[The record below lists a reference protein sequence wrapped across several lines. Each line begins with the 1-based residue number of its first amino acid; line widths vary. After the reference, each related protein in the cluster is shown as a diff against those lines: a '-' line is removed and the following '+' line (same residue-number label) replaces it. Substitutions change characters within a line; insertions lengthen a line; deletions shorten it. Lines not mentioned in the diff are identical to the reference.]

1 MNKLNQKSKNKMI
14 KSYYKINL
22 KIKINLYKK
31 MKFKF
36 SNKILFNLSLNK
48 KKNNYKKMNK
58 LKL

>member
-1 MNKLNQKSKNKMI
+1 MI
-14 KSYYKINL
+14 KSYNKFNL
-22 KIKINLYKK
+22 KIKIIQNKK